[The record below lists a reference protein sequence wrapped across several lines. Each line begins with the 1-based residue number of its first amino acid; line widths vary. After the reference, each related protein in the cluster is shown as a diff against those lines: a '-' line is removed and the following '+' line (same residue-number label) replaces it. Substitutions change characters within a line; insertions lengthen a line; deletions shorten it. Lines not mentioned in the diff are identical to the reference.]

1 MFMQSDKSVLDI
13 DQDDDDKDVQK
24 EWLPKWE
31 SLPSLMNMKRDYV
44 DAKPFKDLHVNKINN
59 WLDNY
64 HVRGAAQPKTPKG
77 FSSVQPKLIRKQ
89 AEWRYAPL
97 SEPFLSTPDLFIA
110 SPVSWEDK
118 EGAMQHQLILNNQF
132 STVIDRVE
140 FIDEY
145 VRTAVDEGTVI
156 VRTGWEYEEANT
168 TEKVDQ
174 YEFIDPTSQEEHQLT
189 LENLELARD
198 GMMHHKPEWESAL
211 QHSLLAQ
218 RPLMPRYVRSI
229 FETKTRVIVNQ
240 PSVEVINTANLTID
254 PTCNGNI
261 DKAQFLVYA
270 FETSLSDL
278 KKSGNYFNLENIII
292 APGTHRNTDPD
303 FTADGDSAFNFAD
316 KDRSKLVAYEYWGYH
331 DIHQDGTMHSF
342 VATWVKDV
350 LIRLETNPFPDKKFP
365 FIKVKYLPVRRSAYG
380 EPDGALIEDNQKI
393 VGAVTRGIVDIIG
406 RSANGQ
412 MGTMKGALD
421 VVNRRRFDA
430 GLDYEFN
437 GNTRPEQA
445 FYMHKYPEIPQSAP
459 LMLQHQ
465 NSEAESFTG
474 VKAFSAGLTGD
485 ALGRTSA
492 AGVRGVLDAA
502 SKREVAILRRLAKGI
517 IEIGKKIIAMNTE
530 FLSEKEIIRVTNE
543 DFVEIQKDKLVGKYD
558 LKLNISTAEEDVTKA
573 QELAFM
579 LQTVGNTA
587 GPEMTQIILAD
598 IARLRKMPDLAKKIE
613 TYKPQPDPFEQMLKE
628 LEIEKMRADIM
639 ERQAVA
645 QERMAQAQLN
655 MAKAGTEGVKQ
666 GNIQS
671 ATDLTNLD
679 LIEQESG
686 VKQERELQK
695 SSAQAEAN
703 MKLKLFEKQVD
714 EVFSA
719 PKENPTGE

>member
-1 MFMQSDKSVLDI
+1 MQPDPNNMLD
-13 DQDDDDKDVQK
+13 DEEDTQEDTG
-24 EWLPKWE
+24 WLPKWANIPTL
-31 SLPSLMNMKRDYV
+31 SSMKQDYT
-44 DAKPFKDLHVNKINN
+44 DAKPSREIQVSKING
-59 WLDNY
+59 WLENY
-64 HVRGAAQPKTPKG
+64 NITGKAKPKTVEG
-77 FSSVQPKLIRKQ
+77 YSSVQPKLIRKQ

-97 SEPFLSTPDLFIA
+97 SEPFLSTPDLFTA

-118 EGAMQHQLILNNQF
+118 EGAMQHQLLLNNQF
-132 STVIDRVE
+132 STVIDRVN

-156 VRTGWEYEEANT
+156 VRVGWEFEEAT
-168 TEKVDQ
+168 VTEDVNQ
-174 YEFIDPTSQEEHQLT
+174 YEFVSAESEEDLV
-189 LENLELARD
+189 NLKNAED
-198 GMMHHKPEWESAL
+198 GLMHHMPEWESAL
-211 QHSLLAQ
+211 QYSYIAQ
-218 RPLMPRYVRSI
+218 KPMKPVLKGTVSQ
-229 FETKTRVIVNQ
+229 TKVKVITNQ
-240 PSVEVINTANLTID
+240 PSLHIVNTANITVD
-254 PTCNGNI
+254 PTCEGNLADAEFI
-261 DKAQFLVYA
+261 VYA
-270 FETSLSDL
+270 FETSISELN
-278 KKSGNYFNLENIII
+278 KSGKYHDLNLIPLSTGN
-292 APGTHRNTDPD
+292 HRNTDPD
-303 FTADGDSAFNFAD
+303 FVPTGDTAFNFSD

-331 DIHQDGTMHSF
+331 DTLGDGTMRPF

-350 LIRLETNPFPDKKFP
+350 LIRMEDNPFPDGKFP
-365 FIKVKYLPVRRSAYG
+365 FIGVKYLPIRKSIYG

-393 VGAVTRGIVDIIG
+393 IGAITRGIVDILG

-421 VVNRRRFDA
+421 YVNRRRFDA

-437 GNTRPEQA
+437 GNTPPERA

-465 NSEAESFTG
+465 NNEADSFTG
-474 VKAFSAGLTGD
+474 VKAFSGGLTGD

-502 SKREVAILRRLAKGI
+502 SKREVAILRRLAQGI
-517 IEIGKKIIAMNTE
+517 VEIGKKIIAMNTV

-543 DFVEIQKDKLVGKYD
+543 DFVEIQRDKLIGKFD

-579 LQTVGNTA
+579 LQTVGNSV
-587 GPEMTQIILAD
+587 GGELTQIILAD

-613 TYKPQPDPFEQMLKE
+613 TYVPQPDPYEQMLKE
-628 LEIEKMRADIM
+628 LELEKVRAEIM
-639 ERQAVA
+639 ERQAKA

-655 MAKAGTEGVKQ
+655 MSKAGTESTKQ
-666 GNIQS
+666 SNLQS
-671 ATDLTNLD
+671 NTDLNNLD

-686 VKQERELQK
+686 VKQERDLQK

-703 MKLKLFEKQVD
+703 MKLKIMDKQLD
-714 EVFSA
+714 EAFKPQPEVA
-719 PKENPTGE
+719 TTEGE

>member
-1 MFMQSDKSVLDI
+1 MQENNTF
-13 DQDDDDKDVQK
+13 DDDAEDIK
-24 EWLPKWE
+24 EDE
-31 SLPSLMNMKRDYV
+31 SWMPAWASKPALSTMKQDYL
-44 DAKPFKDLHVNKINN
+44 DAKPSKDRQVVKIDN
-59 WLDNY
+59 WLHNFN
-64 HVRGAAQPKTPKG
+64 VTGPAKPQTAKG

-118 EGAMQHQLILNNQF
+118 EGAIQHQLLLNNQF

-156 VRTGWEYEEANT
+156 VRVGWEFEEAVT
-168 TEKVDQ
+168 TEEVTQ
-174 YEFIDPTSQEEHQLT
+174 YEFVDAESEEEVQQLQDAA
-189 LENLELARD
+189 N
-198 GMMHHKPEWESAL
+198 GMLKHKPEWESAYEY
-211 QHSLLAQ
+211 SVIAQ
-218 RPLMPRYVRSI
+218 RPLKPV
-229 FETKTRVIVNQ
+229 FKATLQETKKRTIVNQ
-240 PSVEVINTANLTID
+240 PTVEVVETANLTID
-254 PTCNGNI
+254 PTCGGNVS
-261 DKAQFLVYA
+261 KAQFLVYA
-270 FETSLSDL
+270 FETSIADL
-278 KKSGNYFNLENIII
+278 TKSGKYHDLDKI
-292 APGTHRNTDPD
+292 PLSVGSHRDTDPD
-303 FTADGDSAFNFAD
+303 FKAVGDTSFNFND

-331 DIHQDGTMHSF
+331 DIEDDGTMRPF
-342 VATWVKDV
+342 VATWIKDV
-350 LIRLETNPFPDKKFP
+350 LIRLEENPFPDGKFP
-365 FIKVKYLPVRRSAYG
+365 FVSVKYLPVRKSSYG

-393 VGAVTRGIVDIIG
+393 IGAVTRGMVDIIG

-421 VVNRRRFDA
+421 IVNRRRFDA

-437 GNTRPEQA
+437 GNIRPEQA

-459 LMLQHQ
+459 LMLQLQ
-465 NSEAESFTG
+465 NNEADSFTG
-474 VKAFSAGLTGD
+474 VKAFSGGLTGD

-517 IEIGKKIIAMNTE
+517 TDIGKKIIAMNTE
-530 FLSEKEIIRVTNE
+530 FLSEVEVIRVTNE
-543 DFVEIQKDKLVGKYD
+543 EFVEIHRDKLVGKYD

-579 LQTVGNTA
+579 LQTVGNSV
-587 GPEMTQIILAD
+587 GGELTQIILAD

-613 TYKPQPDPFEQMLKE
+613 TYVPQPDPYEQMLKE
-628 LEIEKMRADIM
+628 LEIERMKAEVM
-639 ERQAVA
+639 ERQAQA

-655 MAKAGTEGVKQ
+655 MAKAGTENVKQ
-666 GNIQS
+666 SNLQS
-671 ATDLTNLD
+671 NTDLNNLD

-686 VKQERELQK
+686 VKHEREKEK

-703 MKLKLFEKQVD
+703 MKLKLFDKQVD
-714 EVFSA
+714 EAFKPQ
-719 PKENPTGE
+719 PKAAETTGE